1 MSRVLLL
8 AACTLQVGCSPR
20 DTLIMGEP
28 LFSAGLGDRS
38 VRETAYD
45 VGWVFADDT
54 VLVGPDRMA
63 PAPGGGVYVLDLRAQ
78 QVHRIDSTGLL
89 WSWGQTGEGP
99 HELGSVRAM
108 ASDPATGG
116 VILADSGR
124 QRLLW
129 LSPNGVVLHAAPVPM
144 EDAGLIWSIVALA
157 DSSGYV
163 LSTSTSDA
171 PVLLVSADGSKG
183 RPIPAPWDG
192 FHRLS
197 HLQWKGTVFAA
208 PNGGWGYAFESGN
221 GWFVFG
227 SDSVSAY
234 PYVEHTDFPDV
245 VTEYIGASRS
255 TRVISSPPYSGYDVA
270 SRGDTLYV
278 LSGGKTEDAFRVLDK
293 YSIGSGEYL
302 GSQRLPGNRSYRRF
316 AVDGVSVFLIDRPA
330 LMSVIVSFHER
341 KTEP

>member
-8 AACTLQVGCSPR
+8 AACALQLGCSQR

-28 LFSAGLGDRS
+28 LFSAGSGDRR
-38 VRETAYD
+38 VHETAYD

-54 VLVGPDRMA
+54 VLVGPHRMA
-63 PAPGGGVYVLDLRAQ
+63 PAPDGGVYVLDLRSQ
-78 QVHRIDSTGLL
+78 QVHRIDSTGVR

-99 HELGSVRAM
+99 HELGSVRAI
-108 ASDPATGG
+108 AADPATGG
-116 VILADSGR
+116 VILADTGR

-129 LSPNGVVLHAAPVPM
+129 LSPNGVVLRTVPVPL
-144 EDAGLIWSIVALA
+144 ENAGLIRSIVALT
-157 DSSGYV
+157 DGSGYA
-163 LSTSTSDA
+163 LSTTSSDA
-171 PVLLVSADGSKG
+171 PVLLVTAVGSKG

-197 HLQWKGTVFAA
+197 HLQWNGKVFAA
-208 PNGGWGYAFESGN
+208 PNGRWGYAFESGN

-227 SDSVSAY
+227 TDSVSAY
-234 PYVEHTDFPDV
+234 PYVEHTDFPNV
-245 VTEYIGASRS
+245 VSEYIGASRS
-255 TRVISSPPYSGYDVA
+255 TRLLSPPPHSGYDVA

-278 LSGGKTEDAFRVLDK
+278 LPGGETENAFRVLDK
-293 YSIGSGEYL
+293 YSISSGEYL
-302 GSQRLPGNRSYRRF
+302 GSQTLPGNRSYRRF
-316 AVDGVSVFLIDRPA
+316 AINGVSVVLIDRPA